1 MLKNLFAEEGD
12 VDILEEIAI
21 GVEKGDSNSVHA
33 LTEKALTQKRKNF
46 KTISGICISNASHYI
61 K

>member
-1 MLKNLFAEEGD
+1 M
-12 VDILEEIAI
+12 DILEEIAI

-46 KTISGICISNASHYI
+46 KTISGLCISNASHYI